1 MTSHEPPHRNRG
13 PQPRRAETLKSRHV
27 AKNAC
32 AAVVARNGIDG
43 VTRAA
48 VRALGAG
55 EPEFWATDSDDD
67 LLPVTGQKTGVCDD
81 GE

>member
-1 MTSHEPPHRNRG
+1 MTHDPTKRIRHHREAVKG
-13 PQPRRAETLKSRHV
+13 RHI
-27 AKNAC
+27 AKTAC

-55 EPEFWATDSDDD
+55 EADFWGADSDDY
-67 LLPVTGQKTGVCDD
+67 LSPVTGQKTGVCDD
-81 GE
+81 DA

>member
-1 MTSHEPPHRNRG
+1 MTRHEPPHRNRE

-55 EPEFWATDSDDD
+55 EAEFWGEDGCEGISPA
-67 LLPVTGQKTGVCDD
+67 TGQKTGVCDD
-81 GE
+81 E